1 MEKIII
7 AKVLKPQGI
16 KGELKCKPLT
26 DENFFQN
33 LKEVFIQ
40 DKRYEVLSSIYRFGY
55 VYITINGINTR
66 NDAEKFRN
74 KELYADRALFSNALL
89 ISDLENCKLIDEF
102 SNELG
107 VISGIEQYGSAD
119 ILDIK
124 LNSGKQCSVA
134 VVEGLILKVLP
145 KEKIVVVERLKFEEQ
160 KIED

>member
-26 DENFFQN
+26 DESFFQN

-55 VYITINGINTR
+55 VYITINGITTR

-107 VISGIEQYGSAD
+107 IISGIEQYGSAD
-119 ILDIK
+119 ILDIN

-145 KEKIVVVERLKFEEQ
+145 KEKLVVVERLKFEEQ